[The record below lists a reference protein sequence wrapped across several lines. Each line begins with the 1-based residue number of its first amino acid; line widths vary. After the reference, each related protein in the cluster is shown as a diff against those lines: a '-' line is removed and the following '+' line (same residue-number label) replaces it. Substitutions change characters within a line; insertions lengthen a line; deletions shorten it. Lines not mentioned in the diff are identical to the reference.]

1 MDFYCRNIE
10 VLMKHNPH
18 IKDVKFLLEQIED
31 RDLIKNVITEN
42 ENTYFKFNEKFYLLH
57 SKNCYNEAEILIRQ
71 INFKKDNIIVL
82 FGIGNVDCLKLLFQ
96 NISDE
101 TKIVIFEPN
110 VFVLRYILENH
121 DLTELFKSDKFVLIF
136 GDNNIVTQSI
146 IMYFGLGWNNMAL
159 NIQVISLPNYYL
171 YNKYKINIIKEITT
185 RIDTSLKTL
194 GTSLEDMLNG
204 FNNNYLNIDSF
215 LVSNTLKEIRGQF
228 EGYPAIVVASGPSL
242 DKNINYLKN
251 AKGKALIIA
260 CDASLNICLE
270 NGIKPD
276 AIASIERDEPTYN
289 YYYKGKTIDKDI
301 VLLGP
306 GLLWPDIYS
315 EFQGKK
321 IMMGKVPDGIER
333 WWTSKFDDVEYLN
346 MGFSSANVALAAAR
360 ESGCNPIILI
370 GQDLAYTDDK
380 KHSAKTHTEYEG
392 ENNSDESD
400 GTLVEDI
407 YGNQVR
413 TDAVYNLFRYWI
425 EYQIKTDPK
434 LNVIDS
440 TEGGALINGSIIMPL
455 KDSIDKYCIKEL
467 DKHLYDCLEDKV
479 FDPEIAREKYTDI
492 IEDADKQ
499 IDKIV
504 EIQMK
509 AYGHYSKMIKYLD
522 INWQEKSEKELVK
535 FLKKMQNGDKIIHFI
550 YNNEDTVSFY
560 KQIIK
565 QTIIYVKK
573 IGNEITGENVKRNLQ
588 LQLNLMYMINNS
600 SSIIID
606 EYKKLKEYIS
616 NKKNMLDNERMVSNN
631 E

>member
-1 MDFYCRNIE
+1 MDFYRRNIE

-18 IKDVKFLLEQIED
+18 IKDVKFIIEQIED
-31 RDLIKNVITEN
+31 RDLITNVIKEN
-42 ENTYFKFNEKFYLLH
+42 ENTYFEFNEKRYLLH
-57 SKNCYNEAEILIRQ
+57 SKYCNKEAEILIKQ
-71 INFKKDNIIVL
+71 INFKKDNIIIL
-82 FGIGNVDCLKLLFQ
+82 FGIGNVDCLQLLFQ

-110 VFVLRYILENH
+110 IFVLKYILQNH

-146 IMYFGLGWNNMAL
+146 IMYFGLGWNNMAF
-159 NIQVISLPNYYL
+159 NMQVISLPNYYL

-215 LVSNTLKEIRGQF
+215 LVSNTLKEIRGKF

-251 AKGKALIIA
+251 AKDKALIIA
-260 CDASLNICLE
+260 CDASLNICIE
-270 NGIKPD
+270 NGVKPD

-289 YYYKGKTIDKDI
+289 YYYKGKTIDHDI
-301 VLLGP
+301 VLVGP

-315 EFQGKK
+315 EYQGKK
-321 IMMGKVPDGIER
+321 IMIGKVPDGIER
-333 WWTSKFDDVEYLN
+333 WWTGKFDDIEYLN
-346 MGFSSANVALAAAR
+346 MGFSSANVALAVAR
-360 ESGCNPIILI
+360 EAGCNPIILI

-407 YGNQVR
+407 YGNQIR
-413 TDAVYNLFRYWI
+413 TDSVYNLFRYWI
-425 EYQIKTDPK
+425 EYQIKTDPR

-440 TEGGALINGSIIMPL
+440 TEGGALINGSTIMPL
-455 KDSIDKYCIKEL
+455 KDSIDKYCIKML

-479 FDPEIAREKYTDI
+479 FDPQIAREKYIEI

-499 IDKIV
+499 IDKIA
-504 EIQMK
+504 EIQKK
-509 AYGHYSKMIKYLD
+509 AYDHYNKMIKFID
-522 INWQEKSEKELVK
+522 ISWQEKSETELVK
-535 FLKKMQNGDKIIHFI
+535 ILKKMQNGDKIIHFV

-600 SSIIID
+600 SNVIID
-606 EYKKLKEYIS
+606 EYKKLKEYITT
-616 NKKNMLDNERMVSNN
+616 KKNMLDNERMVSDN